1 MSTSARDPQVL
12 EIADGVFAYIQ
23 PDGSWWINNTGFVVA
38 GHSVVSI
45 DACSTQR
52 RTRAYLD
59 TIASVSSAPV
69 TTLINTHHHGDHT
82 YGNSEFGDVT
92 IIGHERCRAEII
104 SAGILGNTGIWEPV
118 DWGELRVAPPTVTF
132 TDRLRVWSDDT
143 PLEVSYVGQ
152 HAHTTNDSLVW
163 LPDQQVLFCGDLLF
177 NGGTPFLLM
186 GSVAGAVDVLTQVLA
201 PIPARVIVPGH
212 GEPCGRDLIDTT
224 VGYLRFVLDLARQ
237 GISAGVSP
245 LEAAR
250 QSDLGQYTAW
260 LDPERIVGNLHRAY
274 RDLEPGRPDVDL
286 YVALTDMVA
295 YNGGRPLTCRA

>member
-1 MSTSARDPQVL
+1 MSESAHDPQVL

-23 PDGSWWINNTGFVVA
+23 PDGSWWINNTGFIVA
-38 GHSVVSI
+38 EHSVVSI

-59 TIASVSSAPV
+59 TIASVTSAPV

-152 HAHTTNDSLVW
+152 PAHTTNDSLVW

-186 GSVAGAVDVLTQVLA
+186 GSVAGAIDVLTQVLA

-237 GISAGVSP
+237 GISAGLSP

-250 QSDLGQYTAW
+250 QSDLGQYAAW

-274 RDLEPGRPDVDL
+274 RDLEPERPGVDL